1 MGVSLPAL
9 RLQVA
14 SRNSWQKQGNVMQWT
29 LLGEGHLGTSRLS
42 AQKRSP
48 EKLQEVAWR
57 EQSDHVHSLT
67 VFVTVLLL

>member
-1 MGVSLPAL
+1 MGISLPAL
-9 RLQVA
+9 GFEVA
-14 SRNSWQKQGNVMQWT
+14 SRNSAQKQGNVMQWT

-42 AQKRSP
+42 AQKRGP

-67 VFVTVLLL
+67 VLVTMLLL